1 MDHDWNECQRCV
13 PGLFRKHGHGKDLH
27 RRLYDERGKI
37 FHRPIDKT
45 VVADNTWRDVDISA
59 ETGGDTAIGAIFT
72 VLTTAGASR
81 SYALRKKG
89 SSDDRFSDL
98 RAETPTLGLI
108 GVDANELAQLRIE
121 SLGGLELRLEGYVT
135 DGAVFFDNATPKSTG
150 TTGSYQSV
158 DITGDL
164 LGSDNANG
172 AIAEIHPWGRATPTA
187 TRTLPPASPTITSW
201 KTSRPPGRRSF
212 TARSRRRP
220 WQGFRLLV
228 LIPARAISS
237 SSEDNHTSLIT
248 YGNPSAS
255 SLRVVKRDRW
265 GVVLE
270 LETAGFFATPQ
281 EDGTVRLEI
290 PGFEALTEAN
300 APEIPVKRSWVEGG
314 GGSESGARVRES
326 LPGQG
331 VYQPASHRR
340 RAHRARR
347 FRRRYGPCAAK
358 RKECETPSQS
368 RV

>member
-1 MDHDWNECQRCV
+1 MTLFSGRPLFAGVSPAFNHLTPPIEITPSLNNTWEDVDTTLLFTAGASGVIVQFENTGVSNTDWGVRPKGSVRAFFTDGAKTNQQGWIMTGTNASGVFQVYSGNTATVRTYIVGYTMSGVKFFTE
-13 PGLFRKHGHGKDLH
+13 
-27 RRLYDERGKI
+27 
-37 FHRPIDKT
+37 PIDKT

-72 VLTTAGASR
+72 VLTTAGASC

-201 KTSRPPGRRSF
+201 KTSRLPGRRSF

-228 LIPARAISS
+228 LIPARAIALRAKTTTPRSS
-237 SSEDNHTSLIT
+237 
-248 YGNPSAS
+248 PM
-255 SLRVVKRDRW
+255 
-265 GVVLE
+265 
-270 LETAGFFATPQ
+270 ET
-281 EDGTVRLEI
+281 
-290 PGFEALTEAN
+290 
-300 APEIPVKRSWVEGG
+300 
-314 GGSESGARVRES
+314 
-326 LPGQG
+326 
-331 VYQPASHRR
+331 RR
-340 RAHRARR
+340 RALYAW
-347 FRRRYGPCAAK
+347 
-358 RKECETPSQS
+358 
-368 RV
+368 